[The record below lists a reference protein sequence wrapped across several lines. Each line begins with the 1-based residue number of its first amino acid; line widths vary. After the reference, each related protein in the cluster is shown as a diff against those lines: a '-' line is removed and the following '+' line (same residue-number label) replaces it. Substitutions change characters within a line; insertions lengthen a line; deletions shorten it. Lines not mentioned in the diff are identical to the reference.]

1 MLVVEHTVAVSL
13 KVGIRYLISE
23 LLADAL
29 VLGCLFKSA
38 GAIAASF
45 LEALLYYC
53 YDILIFV

>member
-1 MLVVEHTVAVSL
+1 MLVVEHTVAISL
-13 KVGIRYLISE
+13 EVGICYLISE
-23 LLADAL
+23 LLADTL